1 MRLEFILFHFQ
12 NFIMPMRINL
22 RLLRDYMTYGGM
34 PYTLYL
40 KTTEEKSEY
49 LNGLFKNTYL
59 NDIIERNKI
68 QREDILESIINMLS
82 SSVGSLTNPKKNIRY
97 IYK

>member
-1 MRLEFILFHFQ
+1 MYVCLSSV
-12 NFIMPMRINL
+12 
-22 RLLRDYMTYGGM
+22 
-34 PYTLYL
+34 YTLCIIVDIC

-82 SSVGSLTNPKKNIRY
+82 SSVGSLTNPKK
-97 IYK
+97 IYDTFIINFIFF